1 MFGADEMN
9 SAFSS
14 EVIIA
19 EGAIKQLNSVL
30 TGNERPLIVSDVM
43 IFDKY
48 GQVIEGIVEA
58 DVIWAISPDY
68 TKGMVSRYPGV
79 DIIVGFGGG
88 KSIDL
93 AKLFA
98 KEGDLDWISVPT
110 AASHDGIASD
120 VASVMHNS
128 YRYSQKCKQSKLILA
143 DLDIISTAP
152 KILTL
157 SGVGDILSKTSSL
170 AEWRLANEHAG
181 ENLDE
186 KVYEIVDNSLQAV
199 LQDFSLATLVR
210 SMIDTG
216 NAMTSFGSSRPC
228 SGTEHA
234 ISHAMDRR
242 MQSLHGLQVAFATPL
257 SLFFLDQVGYAKY
270 NAHKIHSFL
279 VDRKMPATLA
289 DLDMTESI
297 LLDDIHHALKIM
309 EKRGR
314 YSVLKHC
321 NASDSDLKSAI
332 KDIGY

>member
-1 MFGADEMN
+1 MN
-9 SAFSS
+9 SACSND
-14 EVIIA
+14 VIIA
-19 EGAIKQLNSVL
+19 EGAIKQLNSIL
-30 TGNERPLIVSDVM
+30 EGYQRPLIVSDVM

-48 GQVIEGIVEA
+48 GRTIEGLVDA
-58 DVIWAISPDY
+58 DVVWVISPDY
-68 TKGMVSRYPGV
+68 TKGMISRYPGV
-79 DIIVGFGGG
+79 DIILGFGGG

-98 KEGDLDWISVPT
+98 KEGNLDWISIPT
-110 AASHDGIASD
+110 AASHDGISSD

-128 YRYSQKCKQSKLILA
+128 YRYSQKCKQPKLILA

-152 KILTL
+152 RILTL
-157 SGVGDILSKTSSL
+157 SGIGDIISKTSSL
-170 AEWRLANEHAG
+170 AEWRLASEHAG

-186 KVYEIVDNSLQAV
+186 SIYETVNSSLEAVLEDNSLE
-199 LQDFSLATLVR
+199 TLVR
-210 SMIDTG
+210 SIIDTG
-216 NAMTSFGSSRPC
+216 NAMTCFGSSRPC

-257 SLFFLDQVGYAKY
+257 SLHFLEQVGYSKY
-270 NAHKIHSFL
+270 NAQKIHSFL
-279 VDRKMPATLA
+279 KDKEMPATLK

-321 NASDSDLKSAI
+321 NVSDEDIKSAI
-332 KDIGY
+332 RDIGY

>member
-1 MFGADEMN
+1 MN
-9 SAFSS
+9 SACSS

-19 EGAIKQLNSVL
+19 EGAINQLNSL
-30 TGNERPLIVSDVM
+30 LEGYKRPLIVSDVM
-43 IFDKY
+43 IFDRY
-48 GQVIEGIVEA
+48 GQTVEKLLDA
-58 DVIWAISPDY
+58 DVIWSISPEY
-68 TKGMVSRYPGV
+68 TEGMISRYPGV
-79 DIIVGFGGG
+79 DIIIGFGGG

-98 KEGDLDWISVPT
+98 KDGDLEWISVPT
-110 AASHDGIASD
+110 AASHDGISSD

-128 YRYSQKCKQSKLILA
+128 YRYSQKCKQSKIILA
-143 DLDIISTAP
+143 DLSIISTAP

-157 SGVGDILSKTSSL
+157 SGIGDIISKTSSL

-181 ENLDE
+181 EDLDE
-186 KVYEIVDNSLQAV
+186 SVYEIVNNSLEAV
-199 LQDFSLATLVR
+199 LADDMMETLVR
-210 SMIDTG
+210 SIIDTG
-216 NAMTSFGSSRPC
+216 NAMTCFGSSRPC

-242 MQSLHGLQVAFATPL
+242 MQSLHGLQVAFATPI
-257 SLFFLDQVGYAKY
+257 SLYFLEQVGYSKY

-279 VDRKMPATLA
+279 KDKGMPATLR
-289 DLDMTESI
+289 DLDMTNSI

-309 EKRGR
+309 EQRGR

-321 NASDSDLKSAI
+321 NVSDNEINSAI

>member
-1 MFGADEMN
+1 MN
-9 SAFSS
+9 SACSS
-14 EVIIA
+14 DVIIA
-19 EGAIKQLNSVL
+19 EGAIKQLNSIL
-30 TGNERPLIVSDVM
+30 EGYQRPLIVSDVM

-48 GQVIEGIVEA
+48 GPTIEELVDA
-58 DVIWAISPDY
+58 DVVWSISPNY
-68 TKGMVSRYPGV
+68 TKGMISRYPGV
-79 DIIVGFGGG
+79 DIILGFGGG

-98 KEGDLDWISVPT
+98 KEGNLEWISIPT
-110 AASHDGIASD
+110 AASHDGISSD

-128 YRYSQKCKQSKLILA
+128 YRYSQKCKQSKVILA

-152 KILTL
+152 RILTL
-157 SGVGDILSKTSSL
+157 SGIGDIISKTSSL

-186 KVYEIVDNSLQAV
+186 SIYETVNNSLEAVLEDNSLEI
-199 LQDFSLATLVR
+199 LVR
-210 SMIDTG
+210 SIIDTG
-216 NAMTSFGSSRPC
+216 NAMTCFGSSRPC

-257 SLFFLDQVGYAKY
+257 SLYFLEQVGYSKY

-279 VDRKMPATLA
+279 KDHEMPATLQ

-297 LLDDIHHALKIM
+297 LLDDIHHALEIM
-309 EKRGR
+309 DKRGR

-321 NASDSDLKSAI
+321 NASDEDIRSALR
-332 KDIGY
+332 DIGY

>member
-1 MFGADEMN
+1 MT
-9 SAFSS
+9 SACTTD
-14 EVIIA
+14 VIIA
-19 EGAIKQLNSVL
+19 EGAINQLNSIL
-30 TGNERPLIVSDVM
+30 EGYKRPLIVSDVM

-48 GQVIEGIVEA
+48 GRTIERLLDA
-58 DVIWAISPDY
+58 DVVWSISPEY
-68 TKGMVSRYPGV
+68 SKGMISRYPGV
-79 DIIVGFGGG
+79 DIIIGFGGG

-98 KEGDLDWISVPT
+98 KEGDLEWISVPT
-110 AASHDGIASD
+110 AASHDGISSD

-143 DLDIISTAP
+143 DLSIISTAP
-152 KILTL
+152 RILTL
-157 SGVGDILSKTSSL
+157 AGIGDIISKTSSL

-186 KVYEIVDNSLQAV
+186 DVYNTVNNSLEAM
-199 LQDFSLATLVR
+199 LENDSMETLVR
-210 SMIDTG
+210 SIIDTG
-216 NAMTSFGSSRPC
+216 NAMTCFGSSRPC

-257 SLFFLDQVGYAKY
+257 SLYFLEQVGYAKY

-279 VDRKMPATLA
+279 KEKEMPSTLQ
-289 DLDMTESI
+289 DIDMTESI
-297 LLDDIHHALKIM
+297 FLDDIHHALKIM

-321 NASDSDLKSAI
+321 NVSDDDLKSAI